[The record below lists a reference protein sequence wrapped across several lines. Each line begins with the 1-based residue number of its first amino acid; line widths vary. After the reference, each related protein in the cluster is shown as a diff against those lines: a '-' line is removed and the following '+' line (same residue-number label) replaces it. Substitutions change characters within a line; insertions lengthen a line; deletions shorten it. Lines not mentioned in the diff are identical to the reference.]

1 VTAKKKSCIGYASDE
16 RVIFGNGGRIK
27 ISVEYKITQQVIEGA
42 FHQNNKIIYTAKI
55 KSVNSTTG
63 KTFEFTS
70 TALNEIDARKNAA
83 DQALNFT
90 QNAQ

>member
-1 VTAKKKSCIGYASDE
+1 MISAEVGESRCQM
-16 RVIFGNGGRIK
+16 NIK
-27 ISVEYKITQQVIEGA
+27 LRNKLSRGH
-42 FHQNNKIIYTAKI
+42 FHQNDKIIYTAKI
-55 KSVNSTTG
+55 KAVNLTTG

-90 QNAQ
+90 RNAQ

>member
-1 VTAKKKSCIGYASDE
+1 MSD
-16 RVIFGNGGRIK
+16 
-27 ISVEYKITQQVIEGA
+27 EYKITQQVIERA
-42 FHQNNKIIYTAKI
+42 FHQDNKLIFTAKI
-55 KSVNSTTG
+55 KAVNLTTG

-90 QNAQ
+90 GTAQ

>member
-1 VTAKKKSCIGYASDE
+1 MNIKLRNK
-16 RVIFGNGGRIK
+16 VIDR
-27 ISVEYKITQQVIEGA
+27 A

-55 KSVNSTTG
+55 KAVNLTTG

-83 DQALNFT
+83 DQVLNFT
-90 QNAQ
+90 RNAQ